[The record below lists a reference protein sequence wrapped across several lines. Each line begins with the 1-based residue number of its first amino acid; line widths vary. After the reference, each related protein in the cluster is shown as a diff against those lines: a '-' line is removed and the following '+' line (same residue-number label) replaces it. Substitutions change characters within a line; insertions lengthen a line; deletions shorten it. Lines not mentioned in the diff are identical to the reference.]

1 MAWNI
6 VRYAKSF
13 DRSQFN
19 CGVPNLDVFLF
30 HFVNQYEKRNLGRTY
45 VLVLEGEKR
54 VYGYYTLAGGH
65 IPRECMPTEA
75 MKKLSKHPVPVVLLA
90 RLAVDQSMKGRGL
103 GRELLA
109 NALVRSVET
118 AEHIGFHA
126 MLVETIDDQAIAFY
140 RKHGFTPLVNQPN
153 RLILPLSAIGKGD

>member
-6 VRYAKSF
+6 VRYTKSH

-19 CGVPNLDVFLF
+19 CGVPINCGVPSLDVFL
-30 HFVNQYEKRNLGRTY
+30 HQFVTQYEKRNLGRTY
-45 VLVLEGEKR
+45 VLIREGEKR

-65 IPRECMPTEA
+65 IPKEDMPA
-75 MKKLSKHPVPVVLLA
+75 DAAKKLPKHPVPVVLLA
-90 RLAVDQSMKGRGL
+90 RLAVDQSVKGQGL

-109 NALVRSVET
+109 NALARSAET

-126 MLVETIDDQAIAFY
+126 VLVEAIDDKAIAFY
-140 RKHGFTPLVNQPN
+140 RKHG
-153 RLILPLSAIGKGD
+153 